1 MAAGEKPITRPEIN
15 AATRMLEPVADSQL
29 RLKMAASA
37 VGFATLKGKSD
48 MIPENSFG
56 QQALKM

>member
-1 MAAGEKPITRPEIN
+1 
-15 AATRMLEPVADSQL
+15 MLEPVADSQL

-48 MIPENSFG
+48 MVPENGFG